1 MGNESQMRTSVTLT
15 QAQIAALRARFK
27 DRLHENTPLA
37 NLTAARVGGPADF
50 LLSVENAQELEETVR
65 WLWEND
71 LPFIVLGSGANVL
84 ISDRGVRGLVI
95 LNRARRIEIH
105 AEEEPPT
112 VWAESGANL
121 GLIARSAA
129 LHGLSG
135 LEWAAAIP
143 GTLGGAVYGN
153 AGAHGQDMAH
163 NLILAEILHRERG
176 KETWPCERFAYGY
189 RTSILKAH
197 PGEAVI
203 LSALLR
209 LQRST
214 RESVQAQMEAFT
226 SYRKQTQPP
235 GASMGSVFKNPP
247 GDYAGRLIE
256 AAGLKGTRI
265 GGVEV
270 SRIHANFFVNDEK
283 ATANDYWALIQ
294 LVRRKVF
301 ETFGISLEL
310 EIERL
315 GDWDDDLSL
324 DERQAGV

>member
-1 MGNESQMRTSVTLT
+1 MSTSATLNP
-15 QAQIAALRARFK
+15 AQVAALRARFR
-27 DRLHENTPLA
+27 DRLQENVPLA

-50 LLSVENAQELEETVR
+50 LLGVESAQELEEAVR
-65 WLWEND
+65 WLWEYH

-95 LNRARRIEIH
+95 LNRARKVEIRS
-105 AEEEPPT
+105 EEEPPT

-121 GLIARSAA
+121 GLIARSVA
-129 LHGLSG
+129 LRGLSG
-135 LEWAAAIP
+135 LEWATAIP
-143 GTLGGAVYGN
+143 GTLGGAIYGN

-163 NLILAEILHRERG
+163 TLILAEILHRERG
-176 KETWPCERFAYGY
+176 RETWPCEHFAYGY

-214 RESVQAQMEAFT
+214 RESVQAQIEAFAA
-226 SYRKQTQPP
+226 YRKRTQPP

-256 AAGLKGTRI
+256 AAGLKGTRV

-270 SRIHANFFVNDEK
+270 SQIHANFFVNDEK
-283 ATANDYWALIQ
+283 ATASDYWALIR
-294 LVRRKVF
+294 LVRHRVF
-301 ETFGISLEL
+301 ETFGVNLEL

-315 GDWDDDLSL
+315 GDWDDDSPNNW
-324 DERQAGV
+324 